1 MISTVS
7 SQVAEVSFTGPF
19 DLDAST
25 RFLEGFTPA
34 ARPDAAAEPGV
45 LRMAF
50 PVERTWS
57 HAGVVVRQRAP
68 DRVEVE
74 VFAEPDVVPFAVTQV
89 RRMLSLD
96 VDGEGFARVGAADKV
111 VAGLQER
118 NPGLRP
124 VLFHSPYEAA
134 CWAVIG
140 HGIRIV
146 QAAGIKRRVAER
158 FGREVDVGGVPLIS
172 FPTPEEL
179 LEMDSHPSLPPA
191 KVERLHAMA
200 RAARDGLLD
209 AETLRAKD
217 SAEALTRLLKLP
229 GIGPFSSQL
238 ILIRG
243 AGHPDVFPRDERR
256 LQDEMARVYGQGG
269 AVSAAKLER
278 IADAWRPYRSWVALL
293 FRTEREIRTGEIGGR
308 RS

>member
-7 SQVAEVSFTGPF
+7 SQFAELSFTGPF

-25 RFLEGFTPA
+25 RFLEGFAPT
-34 ARPDAAAEPGV
+34 ARPDAAEPGV

-74 VFAEPDVVPFAVTQV
+74 VFAEPDVVPLAVAQV

-96 VDGEGFARVGAADKV
+96 VDGEGFTRVGAADEV
-111 VAGLQER
+111 VAGLQAR

-134 CWAVIG
+134 CWAVIR

-146 QAAGIKRRVAER
+146 QAAGIKRWVAER
-158 FGREVDVGGVPLIS
+158 YGHKVDVGGVPLIS

-179 LEMDSHPSLPPA
+179 LKMDSHPSLPPA
-191 KVERLHAMA
+191 KIERLHAMA

-238 ILIRG
+238 ILNQGLRASGRLPARRTPPARRDDAGVRAFRCCLREQAG
-243 AGHPDVFPRDERR
+243 AHCRC
-256 LQDEMARVYGQGG
+256 LA
-269 AVSAAKLER
+269 AVSEL
-278 IADAWRPYRSWVALL
+278 
-293 FRTEREIRTGEIGGR
+293 GR
-308 RS
+308 AVVPHRAGKPRW